1 MNCLVVFRT
10 AMPGWGSSV
19 APQALFEDLLLQQGE
34 KKWHFLPDNSLYSYH
49 QGVGTRIPI
58 LKIFGNLLS
67 ELIYKPGCMG
77 IHVHAQFG
85 FLEKTFSAKGKKK
98 PSAQPVPLP
107 QPVLGGRELQIHFN
121 KIN

>member
-1 MNCLVVFRT
+1 
-10 AMPGWGSSV
+10 MPGWGSSV
-19 APQALFEDLLLQQGE
+19 APQGLFEDLLLQQWE
-34 KKWHFLPDNSLYSYH
+34 KKWHFLSDNSLCIDLYLCIH
-49 QGVGTRIPI
+49 HGVGTCISI

-67 ELIYKPGCMG
+67 ELIYKQGCMG
-77 IHVHAQFG
+77 IHVHTQFG

-107 QPVLGGRELQIHFN
+107 QPVLRGRELQIHFN